1 MAKARKAAK
10 SRKAK
15 RKSTAKTKTRKASA
29 RKAKTR
35 KSKPRKAA
43 AKRKPARKRQKPEGV
58 VDSLVDGVEAVQK
71 SFEDSTKMR
80 EQVGTRWGIGEG

>member
-15 RKSTAKTKTRKASA
+15 RKSPAKTKTRKAGA

-43 AKRKPARKRQKPEGV
+43 AKRKPARKRRKPEGV
-58 VDSLVDGVEAVQK
+58 VEAVQK
-71 SFEDSTKMR
+71 SFEDSTKMQER
-80 EQVGTRWGIGEG
+80 VGTRWGIGEG